1 MDEEKKAQEI
11 QEEAK
16 GQVPQAP
23 APESERSPLEEAKET
38 AARIE
43 KGNAELKKLLERQEK
58 LVAEAMITGKGFAG
72 QTSPRTPTQ
81 ADKAQ
86 EFFAGSEIAKS
97 IEKHKNEIQ

>member
-1 MDEEKKAQEI
+1 MDEEKKTQEI

-58 LVAEAMITGKGFAG
+58 LVAEAMITGKSFAG
-72 QTSPRTPTQ
+72 QTSKTPTQ

-86 EFFAGSEIAKS
+86 EFFAGSEISKA
-97 IEKHKNEIQ
+97 IEKHKNEI